1 MNNLVTKNRPFTR
14 GAIEGLRRLITQKT
28 ASARQLRIL
37 IFMAVLLFCYTIAR
51 AYLIP
56 FVHDESY
63 SFLNAV
69 NSPLSDV
76 LSLRFKDANNHPLN
90 TWGMFFFLKL
100 FGSSELSLRLPNLL
114 AHLIYLFASLM
125 IVRRFPSR
133 IVAISS
139 FLVLNLN
146 IFLLEFF
153 ALARGYGLGSG
164 FLMLS
169 IWLAASSIDADRE
182 LRSFSLGSSALVAG
196 TLAVLSNYTFIYFY
210 VSLPVG
216 LLIGRVLRS
225 PETNNQ
231 TPNDISSRSASLLLL
246 VFAVWNSGLTMLTA
260 GREIIALRRLGAF
273 YVGGVNGFWQD
284 TIRSIFDQS
293 VVKRTLTTAD
303 WIGTALEIGMAL
315 ILILSALLAVRLL
328 VNRRFSRGR
337 LGLAAMVC
345 VFFCS
350 VVLVIS
356 AFVILDVNYPQDRSA
371 VFLIPLL
378 GIPVIFVMNEVSN
391 LRIRV
396 ARVANIVVAVTLAL
410 ILSVNFLL
418 SVNFESTTIWPYD
431 ADTRRMLEDLEHGKM
446 EEHGSPTIRLGID
459 WWFAPTINFYR
470 VTQDLIWL
478 EPVTRKGL
486 EGEYDYYY
494 FHPGSFELMEA
505 RGVQIIRE
513 YETTGNRLGKS
524 K

>member
-1 MNNLVTKNRPFTR
+1 
-14 GAIEGLRRLITQKT
+14 
-28 ASARQLRIL
+28 
-37 IFMAVLLFCYTIAR
+37 
-51 AYLIP
+51 
-56 FVHDESY
+56 
-63 SFLNAV
+63 
-69 NSPLSDV
+69 
-76 LSLRFKDANNHPLN
+76 
-90 TWGMFFFLKL
+90 
-100 FGSSELSLRLPNLL
+100 
-114 AHLIYLFASLM
+114 
-125 IVRRFPSR
+125 
-133 IVAISS
+133 
-139 FLVLNLN
+139 
-146 IFLLEFF
+146 
-153 ALARGYGLGSG
+153 
-164 FLMLS
+164 
-169 IWLAASSIDADRE
+169 
-182 LRSFSLGSSALVAG
+182 
-196 TLAVLSNYTFIYFY
+196 
-210 VSLPVG
+210 
-216 LLIGRVLRS
+216 
-225 PETNNQ
+225 
-231 TPNDISSRSASLLLL
+231 
-246 VFAVWNSGLTMLTA
+246 
-260 GREIIALRRLGAF
+260 
-273 YVGGVNGFWQD
+273 
-284 TIRSIFDQS
+284 
-293 VVKRTLTTAD
+293 
-303 WIGTALEIGMAL
+303 
-315 ILILSALLAVRLL
+315 
-328 VNRRFSRGR
+328 
-337 LGLAAMVC
+337 MVC

>member
-1 MNNLVTKNRPFTR
+1 MHNPIIEKKHLTR
-14 GAIEGLRRLITQKT
+14 AAIEGIRRVVSLKT
-28 ASARQLRIL
+28 TSARQLRL
-37 IFMAVLLFCYTIAR
+37 LLFMAGVLFCYTVAR

-69 NSPLSDV
+69 NLPLSDV

-90 TWGMFFFLKL
+90 SWGMFVFSKL
-100 FGSSELSLRLPNLL
+100 LGSSELSLRLPNLL

-125 IVRRFPSR
+125 IVRRFSSP

-139 FLVLNLN
+139 FLVLNIN

-169 IWLAASSIDADRE
+169 VWLAVESIEANRE
-182 LRSFSLGSSALVAG
+182 LRSFILGSSALIAG

-210 VSLPVG
+210 VALPLG
-216 LLIGRVLRS
+216 LLMGRVLRS

-231 TPNDISSRSASLLLL
+231 ALNDISPRISSLLLL
-246 VFAVWNSGLTMLTA
+246 AFAFWNSGLTMLTA
-260 GREIIALRRLGAF
+260 GREIIALRRLGVF
-273 YVGGVNGFWQD
+273 YVGGKNGFWQD
-284 TIRSIFDQS
+284 TIRSIIDHS
-293 VVKRTLTTAD
+293 VTATTIAPAD
-303 WIGTALEIGMAL
+303 WIGTALEVGIAL
-315 ILILSALLAVRLL
+315 ILTLSALLVARLL
-328 VNRRFSRGR
+328 VKRRFSRGR
-337 LGLAAMVC
+337 LALAAMVC

-378 GIPVIFVMNEVSN
+378 GIAVIFAMNEVSN
-391 LRIRV
+391 LQIRV
-396 ARVANIVVAVTLAL
+396 ARIMSLSIAVMVAL
-410 ILSVNFLL
+410 ILSVNFLP
-418 SVNFESTTIWPYD
+418 SVNFHSTTVWPYD
-431 ADTRRMLEDLEHGKM
+431 ADAKRMLADLEREKI
-446 EEHGSPTIRLGID
+446 EEHGSQTIRLGID

-470 VTQDLIWL
+470 VTKDLTWL

-486 EGEYDYYY
+486 EEEYDYYY

-505 RGVQIIRE
+505 RGVQIIQE
-513 YETTGNRLGKS
+513 YEITGNRLGKS